1 LGAPER
7 PATIYRLIMQDSIKG
22 LDLRLHQNKRK
33 LASALA
39 DGLETAARPS
49 EQALPDLIRG

>member
-1 LGAPER
+1 
-7 PATIYRLIMQDSIKG
+7 MQDSIKG

-33 LASALA
+33 LASALP

-49 EQALPDLIRG
+49 EQALPDLYQPA